1 MGKIL
6 RSTWDIALRALLTEA
21 REAVGLSQEQLA
33 RRLNK
38 PQSYVWKLENGER
51 VLAYAEAPAYA
62 RALGMKFSEFSSRYA
77 ALLRMQTLPMRKRRK
92 AKPSDDRGDGG
103 TT

>member
-1 MGKIL
+1 LGKIL
-6 RSTWDIALRALLTEA
+6 RSGGDIALRALLTEA

-33 RRLNK
+33 RKLSK

-62 RALGMKFSEFSSRYA
+62 RALGMNFSEFSQRYS
-77 ALLRMQTLPMRKRRK
+77 ALLRMRTLPMRKRRK
-92 AKPSDDRGDGG
+92 ARPDDSQESE
-103 TT
+103 

>member
-6 RSTWDIALRALLTEA
+6 RSSGDIALRALLTEA

-62 RALGMKFSEFSSRYA
+62 RALGMKFSEFSLRYA

-92 AKPSDDRGDGG
+92 SKPDDNPEPASD
-103 TT
+103 